1 MKKINFLFLLFGLN
15 LIIPYVFAKTNNGWD
30 DYMQDAIQINS
41 PIEFIDEYNKY
52 TVIDPKKKI
61 RLTDFGNI
69 ERNKS
74 GVKYTLKNYGVQIL
88 NNNKVY
94 NVFKTTTTLKS
105 YVDFDLLYHDKNIVA
120 FRIRDNSTVDYVK
133 EPFRSFLVDTY
144 VYNLSSNKFAII
156 PVLNSD
162 SELDGKQLNLL
173 QGDQF
178 TFNSKKGIY
187 TYLANIKYAKNG
199 KIGTFKVDLNNSL
212 KCISATLGCENV
224 GLSTAE
230 LDSASK

>member
-1 MKKINFLFLLFGLN
+1 MKNIKALILLLGLN
-15 LIIPYVFAKTNNGWD
+15 LIISSGFAKTSNSWD

-41 PIEFIDEYNKY
+41 PIEFIDKYNKY
-52 TVIDPKKKI
+52 TVISPKKKI

-69 ERNKS
+69 EKNKN
-74 GVKYTLKNYGVQIL
+74 GVKYTLKKYGVQIL

-105 YVDFDLLYHDKNIVA
+105 DVDFALLYNYKNIVA
-120 FRIRDNSTVDYVK
+120 FRVREFSTIDYIKSPYSTSEVT
-133 EPFRSFLVDTY
+133 TY
-144 VYNLSSNKFAII
+144 IYNFDSNNFSKIT
-156 PVLNSD
+156 VLLSD
-162 SELDGKQLNLL
+162 SDLYGGDVDLL
-173 QGDQF
+173 TGDQF

-224 GLSTAE
+224 GLSSAE